1 MVAVDGPL
9 PSSVQFQ
16 ALAVSDVESF
26 TNRYRGE
33 MEAQAGFYLEDD
45 CSDRAFA
52 GPKLNKPVLGGKV
65 RSLLDFV
72 LDHQEVMPIRHVA
85 EARISCRS
93 DIRFACRP
101 FRKTALALGREF
113 MFPTTLEPTEEAN
126 RR

>member
-26 TNRYRGE
+26 TNHYRGE

-52 GPKLNKPVLGGKV
+52 GPKLNKPVLGRKV

-72 LDHQEVMPIRHVA
+72 LDRQEVMPIRHVA
-85 EARISCRS
+85 EARI
-93 DIRFACRP
+93 
-101 FRKTALALGREF
+101 TAGPTYGSPAGHSERRHSPWDASLC
-113 MFPTTLEPTEEAN
+113 FPTTLEPTEEAN